1 MGSGS
6 DQKPPGASEEIPS
19 SPYRLIASS
28 AQVALATARK
38 LLFNHH
44 VVVLLLL
51 LVLSWGARMGCG
63 TDLSSGSYAGS
74 MNEDAGQFIWHFLH
88 FKRAVFG
95 EGEFFFSDRVF
106 YPVGLQMVRQ
116 DWAPVAG
123 LIALPFQWLGPL
135 GAVNMEVLLLFVLC
149 GYTAYLLALRLCGDR
164 ALAFM
169 AAVIFAFCEFRMDKS
184 MGHINQ
190 ANQQFIPLYM
200 LFLWLYFREGR
211 WRHALGA
218 AVCFYLATFCTYY
231 QLVFVIVLT
240 VLFLAFVLV
249 RPVASAWRTPR
260 RWPVLA
266 LPAARRSLGFC
277 LLAGAA
283 SLPLFGP
290 IVFNFWEGFVQ
301 AAKSLTFYMPEYS
314 ADLLSYVQS
323 NLYTLPEERIFS
335 GEGGTA
341 YLGYTPL
348 LLFVVSAAALVRRRT
363 GAGLWVFLTVCL
375 FLISLGSTLVVAG
388 EPVCELP
395 FFKVLQ
401 ALPVIKGAKVAAR
414 FSSLVVLCVAM
425 GGAITLAHLERTM
438 LSAWS
443 PGSRALLKGIIVAV
457 VCAEMLIPP
466 FHYFSGSLPAPYEVP
481 EVYHALVD
489 QDEDV
494 ALLQYPLTWDA
505 FTGNI
510 GPHRFPRQLFAFQTF
525 HGKPIFSGIGNMVP
539 ATTLRY
545 LLRLPLVGD
554 LVLLGNGE
562 KLPAISAKK
571 RRAASRYVASVLNL
585 QVIVVYKKLIIPG
598 GDTRAERHEVASAHL
613 KRYLGA
619 TKVYEDDDL
628 LLYAL
633 RPPEAVRLRRGRP
646 VDFSR
651 LGSLVHLGGGWRRS
665 QKSEGWLAETTLEIN
680 EPKVLYFR
688 LPRRETVK
696 LTLNQRCSL
705 APCTLAL
712 TLNNTRVG
720 AITARGKWTAQT
732 ITLPEGTVRKGINRL
747 RVDAGSA
754 LGRETIPVGRTGV
767 RAAARL
773 QVTSAGVNVGDRAS
787 VMLSG
792 IDVVPNTRGYNVAV
806 IDPDTGDLVAAAAF
820 DLIRPPGGGEA
831 ARMAGFLE
839 GVPAGFLVSV
849 AVRDD
854 GAMGITSDVVA
865 ALKSLGATR
874 CPKLRHSYA
883 LIGVKGASPGTA
895 VEKISREDPVVLELG
910 RVLQVKSMEI
920 QPARAEQ

>member
-1 MGSGS
+1 MTGE
-6 DQKPPGASEEIPS
+6 AST
-19 SPYRLIASS
+19 RL
-28 AQVALATARK
+28 LATTLRVARK
-38 LLFNHH
+38 ILISHH
-44 VVVLLLL
+44 VVVLVLLL
-51 LVLSWGARMGCG
+51 LLSWGARMGCG
-63 TDLSSGSYAGS
+63 TDVSSDSYAGS

-200 LFLWLYFREGR
+200 LFLWLYFRHGL

-240 VLFLAFVLV
+240 LLFMVFVLA
-249 RPVASAWRTPR
+249 RPLAPAWRTPR
-260 RWPVLA
+260 RWPVLL
-266 LPAARRSLGFC
+266 LPMARRSLGFG
-277 LLAGAA
+277 LLATAA
-283 SLPLFGP
+283 CLPLFGP
-290 IVFNFWEGFVQ
+290 IVLNSWEGFVQ

-314 ADLLSYVQS
+314 ADLLSYVMS
-323 NLYTLPEERIFS
+323 NLYTLPDERIFS

-348 LLFVVSAAALVRRRT
+348 LLFVVTVAALRRRT
-363 GAGLWVFLTVCL
+363 GAGLWVFLTACL

-388 EPVCELP
+388 KPVCELP

-414 FSSLVVLCVAM
+414 FSSLVVLCVAV
-425 GGAITLAHLERTM
+425 GGAITLAQLERTT
-438 LSAWS
+438 LSGWRRRN
-443 PGSRALLKGIIVAV
+443 RALLKGIIVAL

-466 FHYFSGSLPAPYEVP
+466 FCYFSDSLPVPYEVP
-481 EVYHALVD
+481 AAYRALTD
-489 QDEDV
+489 LDDDV
-494 ALLQYPLTWDA
+494 AVLQYPLTWDA

-510 GPHRFPRQLFAFQTF
+510 GPHRFPRQLFAFQTH

-554 LVLLGNGE
+554 LVLLGNGDE
-562 KLPAISAKK
+562 LPTLSAAK
-571 RRAASRYVASVLNL
+571 RRAAARYVASVLNL
-585 QVIVVYKKLIIPG
+585 QVVVIHKQMIIPG
-598 GDTRAERHEVASAHL
+598 GTTYAERYKPAMAHL
-613 KRYLGA
+613 KRTLGA
-619 TKVYEDDDL
+619 TLIHQDDDL
-628 LLYAL
+628 LLYAVSAPAPAVL
-633 RPPEAVRLRRGRP
+633 RHGQPIY
-646 VDFSR
+646 FSQ
-651 LGSLVHLGGGWRRS
+651 LGSMVHLGGGWRRT
-665 QKSEGWLAETTLEIN
+665 KKKEGWLAETTLEIS
-680 EPKVLYFR
+680 EPKELYFR
-688 LPRRETVK
+688 LPRRQATR
-696 LTLNQRCSL
+696 LTLTQRCSL
-705 APCTLAL
+705 APCTLSL
-712 TLNNTRVG
+712 TLNNHSIGTITVG
-720 AITARGKWTAQT
+720 GLWADQT
-732 ITLPEGTVRKGINRL
+732 ITLPASEVRRGINRL
-747 RVDAGSA
+747 RVDAGNA
-754 LGRETIPVGRTGV
+754 LGRETIPVGRTGI
-767 RAAARL
+767 RSAARL
-773 QVTSAGVNVGDRAS
+773 QVSSAGVNVGDRAS

-792 IDVVPNTRGYNVAV
+792 IDVAPNTRGYNVVV
-806 IDPDTGDLVAAAAF
+806 IDPDTGDLVAAMAF

-831 ARMAGFLE
+831 ERMANVLG
-839 GVPAGFLVSV
+839 GVPDGYMVVV

-854 GAMGITSDVVA
+854 GSMGITASVEN
-865 ALKSLGATR
+865 ALRSLGAKKS
-874 CPKLRHSYA
+874 PKLRHSYA
-883 LIGVKGASPGTA
+883 LIGIKGAEPGTA
-895 VEKISREDPVVLELG
+895 VEKLSKDSVVLELG
-910 RVLQVKSMEI
+910 RVLQLKSMEI
-920 QPARAEQ
+920 TTIKGGE